1 MTFLRTAIA
10 ATLVALATLGQTTLT
25 AQSPTD
31 LSGSWALN
39 RQSSQFPQ
47 DLGFSASFIPT
58 EQPAG
63 PERSGGRRR
72 VQGESQEDASR
83 LRFLTD
89 EVRVPPERLAIEVT
103 PALVTITPD
112 PGAPRTI
119 QPGRRDQE
127 VKIGPVTAI
136 TNSAWDGARLTIAYE
151 AGASR
156 LIRYTYSLNQSPVAL
171 IVDVEFI
178 EGRAISDKVRRV
190 YEKAPALPPPST
202 SSSAAPPREAAPP
215 ATTPPATTPLP
226 PTTPAS
232 SSIPTAAIDQRPDA
246 PLKGLTR
253 LGVVVEGVG
262 AEAAKC
268 GLKEEALEAAVT
280 KRLTDAGLRVVRY
293 SDDDTYL
300 YVNINTATA
309 SANLCVSR
317 YDVTLYSHTAAKL
330 PHTGAPVLLQA
341 ELLHKGGLA
350 GGGPAA
356 HADSVIKN
364 VLEYVDQFS
373 MRVREANK

>member
-1 MTFLRTAIA
+1 MTFLRAAMA
-10 ATLVALATLGQTTLT
+10 ATLVALATLGQTTLQ

-47 DLGFSASFIPT
+47 DIGFSASFIPT
-58 EQPAG
+58 EQPTG
-63 PERSGGRRR
+63 PDRGGRRR
-72 VQGESQEDASR
+72 GVQSESQEEASR

-215 ATTPPATTPLP
+215 PTTQLP
-226 PTTPAS
+226 PTTPS
-232 SSIPTAAIDQRPDA
+232 SPSIPTAAIDQRPDA

-262 AEAAKC
+262 AEAA
-268 GLKEEALEAAVT
+268 
-280 KRLTDAGLRVVRY
+280 
-293 SDDDTYL
+293 
-300 YVNINTATA
+300 
-309 SANLCVSR
+309 
-317 YDVTLYSHTAAKL
+317 
-330 PHTGAPVLLQA
+330 
-341 ELLHKGGLA
+341 
-350 GGGPAA
+350 
-356 HADSVIKN
+356 
-364 VLEYVDQFS
+364 
-373 MRVREANK
+373 

>member
-1 MTFLRTAIA
+1 MTFLRAAIA
-10 ATLVALATLGQTTLT
+10 ATLVALATLGQTPLS

-47 DLGFSASFIPT
+47 DVGFSASFIPT
-58 EQPAG
+58 EPATG
-63 PERSGGRRR
+63 PDRGGRRR
-72 VQGESQEDASR
+72 GVQSETLEDASR

-89 EVRVPPERLAIEVT
+89 EVRVPPDRLTIEVT

-136 TNSAWDGARLTIAYE
+136 TNASWDGARLTIAYE
-151 AGASR
+151 AGAGR
-156 LIRYTYSLNQSPVAL
+156 LIRYIYSVNQSPVAL
-171 IVDVEFI
+171 IVEVEFI
-178 EGRAISDKVRRV
+178 EGRAVGDKVRRI

-215 ATTPPATTPLP
+215 PTTPLP
-226 PTTPAS
+226 PTTPS
-232 SSIPTAAIDQRPDA
+232 PSSIPTAAIDQRPDA

-268 GLKEEALEAAVT
+268 GLKEEALEMAIT
-280 KRLTDAGLRVVRY
+280 KRLTDVGLRVVRY

-300 YVNINTATA
+300 YVNINTVTA
-309 SANLCVSR
+309 SATLCVSR

-330 PHTGAPVLLQA
+330 PHTAAPVLLQA

-350 GGGPAA
+350 GAGPAA
-356 HADSVIKN
+356 HADGVLKN

-373 MRVREANK
+373 TRIRDANK